1 MNLSTLAMP
10 KVKDGQDLSG
20 IIGVVIPIGGIVISI
35 LIAALI
41 IWPKVN
47 EILEL
52 RTNNEQLRGTVQ
64 TLEQKAGILSG
75 LDQIKLEEQLV
86 AAEQLLPSDSNAFSV
101 LRQVEDTANTTGVL
115 LSKIEVITGSFGG
128 GGAAAGAGTSV
139 SGASPELNLAPAVE
153 IRLSLTSDYQS
164 LLGFISGLYSF
175 SRVASI
181 DSLSVSAGGGD
192 EGLLST
198 SFAVNAH
205 WKQLPQNLGSI
216 EASVEN
222 LTSAE
227 EELLANV
234 KSPQRTESAPVPP
247 VATGRGNPFNPY

>member
-1 MNLSTLAMP
+1 MDLSTLAMP

-20 IIGVVIPIGGIVISI
+20 IIGVAIPIGGIVISI
-35 LIAALI
+35 LIAVLI
-41 IWPKVN
+41 IWPKVT

-52 RTNNEQLRGTVQ
+52 RTNNEQLRSTVQ
-64 TLEQKAGILSG
+64 TLEQKAEILAG
-75 LDQIKLEEQLV
+75 LDQIKLEDQLA

-101 LRQVEDTANTTGVL
+101 LRQVEDTANTSGVL
-115 LSKIEVITGSFGG
+115 LSKIEVITGSFGE
-128 GGAAAGAGTSV
+128 GGASAGASA

-216 EASVEN
+216 EAPVEN
-222 LTSAE
+222 LTSSE

>member
-20 IIGVVIPIGGIVISI
+20 IIGVAIPIGGIVISI

-41 IWPKVN
+41 IWPKVT

-64 TLEQKAGILSG
+64 TLEQKAEILSG
-75 LDQIKLEEQLV
+75 LDQTALEEQLA

-128 GGAAAGAGTSV
+128 GAAAGGGGA

-153 IRLSLTSDYQS
+153 IRLSLASDYQS

-181 DSLSVSAGGGD
+181 DSLSVSTGGGD

-216 EASVEN
+216 EAPVEN

-227 EELLANV
+227 EELLADI

>member
-1 MNLSTLAMP
+1 MNLSAIAMP

-20 IIGVVIPIGGIVISI
+20 IIGVAIPIGGIVISI

-41 IWPKVN
+41 IWPKVT

-52 RTNNEQLRGTVQ
+52 RTSNEQLRGTVQ
-64 TLEQKAGILSG
+64 TLEQKAEILSG
-75 LDQIKLEEQLV
+75 LDQVKLEEQLA
-86 AAEQLLPSDSNAFSV
+86 AAEQLLPSDSNAFSI

-115 LSKIEVITGSFGG
+115 LSKIEVVTGSFSEG
-128 GGAAAGAGTSV
+128 GGAGV
-139 SGASPELNLAPAVE
+139 SASEASAELNLAPAVE

-198 SFAVNAH
+198 SFAVNAY

-216 EASVEN
+216 EAPVEN
-222 LTSAE
+222 LTTAE

-234 KSPQRTESAPVPP
+234 KSPQRTKSAPVPP

>member
-20 IIGVVIPIGGIVISI
+20 IIGVAIPIGGIVISI

-41 IWPKVN
+41 IWPKVT

-64 TLEQKAGILSG
+64 TLEQKAEILSG
-75 LDQIKLEEQLV
+75 LDQTALEEQLA

-128 GGAAAGAGTSV
+128 GAAAGGGGA

-181 DSLSVSAGGGD
+181 DSL
-192 EGLLST
+192 
-198 SFAVNAH
+198 
-205 WKQLPQNLGSI
+205 
-216 EASVEN
+216 
-222 LTSAE
+222 
-227 EELLANV
+227 
-234 KSPQRTESAPVPP
+234 
-247 VATGRGNPFNPY
+247 

>member
-20 IIGVVIPIGGIVISI
+20 IIGVAIPIGGIVISI

-41 IWPKVN
+41 IWPKVT

-64 TLEQKAGILSG
+64 TLEQKAEILSG
-75 LDQIKLEEQLV
+75 LDQTALEEQLA

-128 GGAAAGAGTSV
+128 GAAAGGGGA

-153 IRLSLTSDYQS
+153 IRLSLALTSDYQS

-181 DSLSVSAGGGD
+181 DSLSVSTAGGD

-198 SFAVNAH
+198 SFAVNVH
-205 WKQLPQNLGSI
+205 
-216 EASVEN
+216 
-222 LTSAE
+222 
-227 EELLANV
+227 
-234 KSPQRTESAPVPP
+234 
-247 VATGRGNPFNPY
+247 